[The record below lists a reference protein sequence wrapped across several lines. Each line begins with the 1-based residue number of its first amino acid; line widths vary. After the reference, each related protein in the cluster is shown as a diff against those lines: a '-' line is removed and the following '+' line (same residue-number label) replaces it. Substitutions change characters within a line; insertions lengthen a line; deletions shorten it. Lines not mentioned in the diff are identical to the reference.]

1 MKSTSYSEAGT
12 AHDGRVP
19 APATG
24 SVYDRAMERIE
35 QHADRFLAG
44 VPSYIWDGRSL
55 PVPIEDIADS
65 HFGLLVR
72 DVEDL
77 KLAPGAPALAEGQG
91 LSGLLL
97 PDRGEIWVN
106 AAEARQ
112 WPPRRR
118 FTIAHE
124 LGHWC
129 LHRGS
134 EHAVYC
140 RSSVVDSDLRTE
152 HSALPVPEEEANA
165 FAAAVLMPAALIERE
180 YVACEQDADRFDRLC
195 RMFASSGAAMG
206 RRLHAVI

>member
-1 MKSTSYSEAGT
+1 VPGSASGT
-12 AHDGRVP
+12 
-19 APATG
+19 
-24 SVYDRAMERIE
+24 VYDRGVEQIE
-35 QHADRFLAG
+35 QLAERFLAG
-44 VPSYIWDGRSL
+44 VPSYLWDGRTL

-65 HFGLLVR
+65 HVGLLVR
-72 DVEDL
+72 DVEGL
-77 KLAPGAPALAEGQG
+77 ERAPGAPALADGQA

-106 AAEARQ
+106 ASEARE

-129 LHRGS
+129 LHLGA

-140 RSSVVDSDLRTE
+140 RASVIDSELRGE
-152 HSALPVPEEEANA
+152 RDSLPLPEEEANA
-165 FAAAVLMPAALIERE
+165 FAAAVLMPAALIRE
-180 YVACEQDADRFDRLC
+180 QYAACDRDFDRLC
-195 RMFASSGAAMG
+195 RKFASSGAAMG